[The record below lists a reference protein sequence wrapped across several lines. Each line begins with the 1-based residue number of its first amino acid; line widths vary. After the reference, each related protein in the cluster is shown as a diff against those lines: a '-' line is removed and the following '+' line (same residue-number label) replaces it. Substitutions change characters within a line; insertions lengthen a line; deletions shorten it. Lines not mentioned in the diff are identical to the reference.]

1 MATRQSI
8 VAQRLSV
15 DAARKDPWFRQ
26 FPGIIPK
33 LEAELRV
40 AESELRNAEAIEQ
53 QRAIEKRQA
62 ELRGA
67 GSSGAG
73 GSGTG
78 SSGTGSSG
86 TGSSNTGRLQQ
97 PSSGTG
103 SSGTGSRS
111 QEQEPEQEPSTVMRV
126 RGWHGSVEGIW
137 HVDETGH
144 AWFVGDEIEC

>member
-1 MATRQSI
+1 METTTYTKQKI

-78 SSGTGSSG
+78 SSGTGS
-86 TGSSNTGRLQQ
+86 
-97 PSSGTG
+97 
-103 SSGTGSRS
+103 RS

-126 RGWHGSVEGIW
+126 RGWDGSVEGIW